1 MNKKRICTLFLVILL
16 VVSTVLSFSAYAAE
30 NASDYIN
37 SYNAYLDQGDGS
49 GELDISYSVTSAA
62 GIVPLIGVSKIVV
75 YRQNGITYNT
85 IYGTTT
91 NGLMASNT
99 NAKAD
104 TYTILGVPGY
114 SYYCKVTF
122 YVGDG
127 TNGDFRTVTTGTVC
141 APWS

>member
-1 MNKKRICTLFLVILL
+1 MSKRILSVLLSLILTLTMVVIP
-16 VVSTVLSFSAYAAE
+16 SYAAT
-30 NASDYIN
+30 NASDYIS

-62 GIVPLIGVSKIVV
+62 GIVSQIGVSKIVV

-99 NAKAD
+99 NAKAG

-141 APWS
+141 APWP